1 MLTLNCVN
9 PVNPLLLAE
18 STQNHISLKDLNK
31 SKIKRLYQIQPL
43 NIVLSTKS
51 FLVYRIIIIPTR
63 VPAVKGITIINV

>member
-31 SKIKRLYQIQPL
+31 SKKEDVS
-43 NIVLSTKS
+43 NTAS
-51 FLVYRIIIIPTR
+51 
-63 VPAVKGITIINV
+63 